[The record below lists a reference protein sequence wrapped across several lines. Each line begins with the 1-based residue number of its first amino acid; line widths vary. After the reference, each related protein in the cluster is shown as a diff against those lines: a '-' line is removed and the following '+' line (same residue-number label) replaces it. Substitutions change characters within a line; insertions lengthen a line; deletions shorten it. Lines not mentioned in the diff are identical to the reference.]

1 MQQVYHSDGNLLDM
15 SFPLNAGDQIA
26 LDDAFQRLLKQNGI
40 ANGLPFS
47 LSSALTSSGGSV
59 TPSAVIA
66 ALAGQDA
73 GVQSLTITNPN
84 DATTVILDMN
94 FGGAGYLTIRPQGLP
109 DGTGG
114 LDVFGEI
121 FAGGGGLFV
130 NSADPDSGIV
140 GGSFGWT
147 SGQALNEGATGGGS
161 LSTQYISTVSN
172 FEIGYTGS
180 AVAARKFY
188 VEAGTGNVTSVG
200 SIKSTMA
207 TASVA
212 GRVANF
218 DATGNPA
225 TSSPALANFDKA
237 LELGGVASSDIP
249 GNSAMYLGSMTALTQ
264 GNVVTVMN
272 NYGAVLGGSE
282 VHCVDFKYNGD
293 ILAGGNIELGHLG
306 SAGRVTSFTGNLY
319 LTAPDT
325 LIQYNTGSTDIVN
338 WYTGAGTLKGKLTA
352 AGDML
357 LAGKLGVGNS
367 AAASVAVG
375 TLVKKIEVFD
385 ASGASLGFIPVY
397 SSIT

>member
-94 FGGAGYLTIRPQGLP
+94 FGGFGYLTIRPQGLV
-109 DGTGG
+109 DNTTGG
-114 LDVFGEI
+114 LDCFGEI
-121 FAGGGGLFV
+121 FAGGGGMFV
-130 NSADPDSGIV
+130 NSADPSADPPVV
-140 GGSFGWT
+140 GGSFGWS
-147 SGQALNEGATGGGS
+147 SGQRISEGATSGGT

-172 FEIGYTGS
+172 IEVGYTG
-180 AVAARKFY
+180 
-188 VEAGTGNVTSVG
+188 GG
-200 SIKSTMA
+200 
-207 TASVA
+207 TASRKIYLDA
-212 GRVANF
+212 G
-218 DATGNPA
+218 
-225 TSSPALANFDKA
+225 S
-237 LELGGVASSDIP
+237 
-249 GNSAMYLGSMTALTQ
+249 
-264 GNVVTVMN
+264 
-272 NYGAVLGGSE
+272 
-282 VHCVDFKYNGD
+282 GD
-293 ILAGGNIELGHLG
+293 
-306 SAGRVTSFTGNLY
+306 V
-319 LTAPDT
+319 
-325 LIQYNTGSTDIVN
+325 
-338 WYTGAGTLKGKLTA
+338 
-352 AGDML
+352 L

-375 TLVKKIEVFD
+375 TLVKKIEIFD
-385 ASGASLGFIPVY
+385 AAGTSLGFVPVY